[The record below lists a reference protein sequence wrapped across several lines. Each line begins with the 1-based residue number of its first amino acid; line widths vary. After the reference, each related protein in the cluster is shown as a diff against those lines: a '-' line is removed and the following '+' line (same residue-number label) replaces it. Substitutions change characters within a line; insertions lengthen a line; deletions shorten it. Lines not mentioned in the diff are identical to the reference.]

1 MKFNKIQ
8 IHTFPIFVAALILMA
23 AFASSCDDAPKNGR
37 PPLTDSELEKPLIEA
52 NKKIIKTERQQ
63 IDDYVKRHGWKMN
76 ETGTGLLYQIY
87 KAGDGEK
94 AAAGKIARLEYTVSL
109 LNGDQIYSSKELGA
123 KTFRIGRGGVESGLE
138 EGILLMRVGDRA
150 KLILPSHLAF
160 GLLGDQNKIS
170 TKTTLVYDLELIAL
184 N

>member
-1 MKFNKIQ
+1 MILNKIQ
-8 IHTFPIFVAALILMA
+8 IFTFSFFVVGILVLA
-23 AFASSCDDAPKNGR
+23 VFGISCGEAPKKQKA
-37 PPLTDSELEKPLIEA
+37 PLSENELEKPLIEA

-63 IDDYVKRHGWKMN
+63 IDDYVARHSWEMD
-76 ETGTGLLYQIY
+76 ETGTGLLYRIY
-87 KAGDGEK
+87 KKGDGEK
-94 AAAGKIARLEYTVSL
+94 ADEGKTAHIKYSVSL
-109 LNGDQIYSSKELGA
+109 LNGDQVYSSEELGS
-123 KTFRIGRGGVESGLE
+123 KSFRIGRGGVESGLE

-170 TKTTLVYDLELIAL
+170 GKTTLVYDLELMAL